1 MALYQDNLIVEQTL
15 TQSAVVTTPTT
26 TVAAAGT
33 LALTS
38 ASTLSQL
45 VSGSTPGQIVKLPDA
60 TTLVNG
66 QRYEIFNFATVSV
79 ALQDGS
85 ANPLVTIQPAQLVM
99 LRLISNATA
108 AGVWGYNA
116 IDQSM
121 SAQDEL
127 LCTYPGT
134 GLSVNYQAGVVYING
149 TEYSIAAAAVVV
161 GASVTAGYIYVDNT
175 THAVASGASLPNN
188 AIAMALFTTSASA
201 VTSLNDAREF
211 AARNLVWG
219 QTSDIQA
226 QTSQSVASAGSLER
240 YARADHKHAMNIP
253 LIKSGLVLNT
263 AFTGATQKVA
273 AVVFATAYSDA
284 NYAVNVT
291 GADGRSWIITAQ
303 SATGFTINAQAAQA
317 LTGNVYWETIKV
329 GEAS

>member
-1 MALYQDNLIVEQTL
+1 MSLYQDNIIVEQTL
-15 TQSAVVTTPTT
+15 TQSALVTVPNN

-38 ASTLSQL
+38 SSPMSQL
-45 VSGSTPGQIVKLPDA
+45 ISGSTAGQIVKLPDA
-60 TTLVNG
+60 TTLVSG
-66 QRYEIFNFATVSV
+66 QRYEIFNGATVSV

-85 ANPLVTIQPAQLVM
+85 AASLVTIQPAQLVV

-108 AGVWGYNA
+108 GGVWGYNA

-127 LCTYPGT
+127 LVSYSGT
-134 GLSVNYQAGVVYING
+134 GLSLAYQAGVVYING
-149 TEYSIAAAAVVV
+149 TEYSIAA
-161 GASVTAGYIYVDNT
+161 GSVLAPVSTTAGYIYVDPI
-175 THAVASGASLPNN
+175 THVPASGASLPNN

-219 QTSDIQA
+219 LTSDLQP
-226 QTSQSVASAGSLER
+226 QTSQATASAGSLEK
-240 YARADHKHAMNIP
+240 YARADHRHAMNIP
-253 LIKSGLVLNT
+253 LIKAGLVLST
-263 AFTGATQKVA
+263 SFTGSPKIY
-273 AVVFATAYSDA
+273 AVVFATAFADA
-284 NYAVNVT
+284 NYATNIT
-291 GADGRSWIITAQ
+291 GTDGRSWVVTAQ
-303 SATGFTINAQAAQA
+303 SATGFTIGSQANQA
-317 LTGNVYWETIKV
+317 LTGSVFWEVIKV

>member
-1 MALYQDNLIVEQTL
+1 MSLYQDNIIVEQTL
-15 TQSAVVTTPTT
+15 TQSALVTVPSN

-38 ASTLSQL
+38 ASPMSQL
-45 VSGSTPGQIVKLPDA
+45 ISGSTAGQIVKLPDA

-66 QRYEIFNFATVSV
+66 QRYEIFNGATVSV

-85 ANPLVTIQPAQLVM
+85 AASLVTIQPSQLVV

-108 AGVWGYNA
+108 GGVWGYNA

-127 LCTYPGT
+127 LCSYPGT

-149 TEYSIAAAAVVV
+149 TEYSITASSVTV
-161 GASVTAGYIYVDNT
+161 GASITAGFIYVDPT
-175 THAVASGASLPNN
+175 THLVASAATLPNN
-188 AIAMALFTTSASA
+188 AIAMALFTSSASA

-219 QTSDIQA
+219 LTSDIQA
-226 QTSQSVASAGSLER
+226 QTSQSVAAAGSLEK

-253 LIKSGLVLNT
+253 LIKSGLVL
-263 AFTGATQKVA
+263 ATSFAGSPKTF
-273 AVVFATAYSDA
+273 AVVFATAYADA
-284 NYAVNVT
+284 NYATNIT
-291 GADGRSWIITAQ
+291 GSDGRSWIVTAQ
-303 SATGFTINAQAAQA
+303 SATGFTISAQANQA
-317 LTGNVYWETIKV
+317 LTGSVYWECIKV